1 MKQCNLGQ
9 LFLIMVLF
17 AVLSQEVVIVRKSL
31 QINEDEVFAKRQGE
45 SLRTWSME

>member
-17 AVLSQEVVIVRKSL
+17 AVVSQELVIVRKSL
-31 QINEDEVFAKRQGE
+31 QINKDEVSG
-45 SLRTWSME
+45 RTGKI